1 MKLSLRCLFFYH
13 SFRLFSIHWIIFSGS
28 TVVPKL
34 AFGTQPRILFPQDNT
49 QQRSERLWELSVVK
63 WCSVTPTTLNK
74 VWARGDN
81 VPVVELCLE
90 EHVFLDALS
99 LVFVHWPVS
108 FSKAYIY
115 IVLCS
120 VGVNLSRNTKGTFY
134 STTDILSQRCELIFF
149 QCSILYTVLPFEV
162 VYTQGKSI
170 VDTWI
175 FMD

>member
-1 MKLSLRCLFFYH
+1 M
-13 SFRLFSIHWIIFSGS
+13 
-28 TVVPKL
+28 
-34 AFGTQPRILFPQDNT
+34 
-49 QQRSERLWELSVVK
+49 
-63 WCSVTPTTLNK
+63 
-74 VWARGDN
+74 
-81 VPVVELCLE
+81 VELCLE